1 MGTEGPIKKASERV
15 HRIVEQIYIESGD
28 DKLDDPESPIC
39 KFQED
44 WNVCF
49 QSFDDSQDGHKGEFW
64 DEIIGYL
71 FKVGKPSALYVEFY
85 DGEYEM
91 RYIKCLID
99 ATEEELIAAYPDPEA

>member
-1 MGTEGPIKKASERV
+1 MGTEGPIKKASMRV

-28 DKLDDPESPIC
+28 DKLDDPESPLC

-49 QSFDDSQDGHKGEFW
+49 QAFDEPVDVRKMVFW
-64 DEIIGYL
+64 CEIIGYL
-71 FKVGKPSALYVEFY
+71 LKVGKPSPLYVEFY
-85 DGEYEM
+85 DECIA
-91 RYIKCLID
+91 IKCLID